1 VQLAEANFKY
11 YMNILKEKKTVTADE
26 E

>member
-1 VQLAEANFKY
+1 VQLAEANFK